1 MKIGVIGTFINDHII
16 LASGEERNSFGGIY
30 YTVSML
36 AHLLSADDEIY
47 PICYLG
53 RDSYEPIVTRLSAFK
68 NIRLKGIHKIDHPNT
83 AVTLIYRNTE
93 QRNEILTH
101 RLPPLEQELLA
112 DVEGMDVWLLNF
124 ITGFEMTLETCQHFC
139 RQQKAPI
146 YMDFHSLSLAID
158 DRGRRHLCHRPDW
171 KAWIDGVDMLQMNE
185 AEAASLRHQTQLTLA
200 ELRQLGEEIVAKQ
213 VPILHITRGSK
224 GSLLVYRH
232 AERVVSQ
239 EIPAAAVDPVID
251 VTGCGDAFAAG
262 FLVHYWNSRHLI
274 AATEFANR
282 VAGINCTLRGTE
294 ELWQLKGLITQAK

>member
-16 LASGEERNSFGGIY
+16 LASGEELNSFGGIY

-53 RDSYEPIVTRLSAFK
+53 RDSYETIVTRLSAFK
-68 NIRLKGIHKIDHPNT
+68 NIRLTGIQKIDHPNT

-112 DVEGMDVWLLNF
+112 GVEGMDVWLLNF

-139 RQQKAPI
+139 RQQEAPI

-171 KAWIDGVDMLQMNE
+171 KAWIDGVDILQMNE
-185 AEAASLRHQTQLTLA
+185 AEAASLRHQTELTLA
-200 ELRQLGEEIVAKQ
+200 ELRQLGQEIVAKH

-224 GSLLVYRH
+224 GSLLVYRN
-232 AERVVSQ
+232 AGRVASQ

-262 FLVHYWNSRHLI
+262 FLVHYWNSRDLI